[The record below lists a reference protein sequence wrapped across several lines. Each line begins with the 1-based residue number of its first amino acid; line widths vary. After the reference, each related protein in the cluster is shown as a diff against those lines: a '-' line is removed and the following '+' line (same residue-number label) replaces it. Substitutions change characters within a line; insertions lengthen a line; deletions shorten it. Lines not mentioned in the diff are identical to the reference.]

1 MRLKELFSRHVAV
14 VTLITLLVGSA
25 SALAVEDQ
33 FTVDL
38 GSSGEILRGTGTGFN
53 HGTWYYYP
61 QTGQLVQWFFNGSID
76 RDGKKVVEVDLTI
89 RTLDPQQS
97 SHVEATLN
105 WTKTSWPE
113 TQSGPPLPETQS
125 PGPAA
130 QYIEE
135 TLLFPRTDVRQSLF
149 LNTPVEIADFC
160 PQWVSI
166 DIRGQNVSIEGRIR
180 HDCVPKEGF
189 VPPTGDRD
197 FGDAPEGALAYPS
210 LGIKGQFPTCIG
222 VGPAAWIEHES
233 KGRMYFGPK
242 VDVERDGN
250 AGRCPTFSPDQ
261 YDRDEGMG
269 TTDGDAGL
277 LKPRAYTIKGPVG
290 TEDVYPLIFTGL
302 ESLGNAC
309 YIAIWGTTIDIEVRN
324 AATDGREAYVNL
336 LMDWNHDGKWEG
348 AVLCDGT
355 TEVAEHVLSVLSRR
369 GVPNYFGP
377 QRFGNRQD
385 NHWLG
390 KAVVRNDI
398 AAFADLLLGH
408 PDEELDSPPVFQ
420 ARTLYEQ
427 ERYEEAARLWP
438 GHFFDQRRALRILTQ
453 SHGNKKRVFYTI
465 DKHLKGLYISAYQ
478 SDLFNRVLAARMPHI
493 DKLLLGDMAYLHV
506 NGACFRVEQPEVEQP
521 RCDRFEISPTGPLLG
536 GRTTR
541 LTGPAGAIE
550 NPILDAE
557 SLDENDFRRMKH
569 LGARG
574 GRRPLRF
581 QPRAAAV
588 TSGEDDLGPYLE
600 FRFEL
605 DAGCYATSLI
615 AEVTKDRTATATEPE
630 E

>member
-1 MRLKELFSRHVAV
+1 MHDSLPFLTADLAGVGGVIKTRPEDFFVEELPLYEASGSGDHTYALIEKKGIGTREALDRLARALNVVRRDIGLAGLKDARAVAHQWISLEHVAPPQLEQV
-14 VTLITLLVGSA
+14 SVPDVR
-25 SALAVEDQ
+25 
-33 FTVDL
+33 
-38 GSSGEILRGTGTGFN
+38 ILRTTRHTNKLKPGHLAGNRFAVR
-53 HGTWYYYP
+53 
-61 QTGQLVQWFFNGSID
+61 L
-76 RDGKKVVEVDLTI
+76 RKLEL
-89 RTLDPQQS
+89 
-97 SHVEATLN
+97 
-105 WTKTSWPE
+105 
-113 TQSGPPLPETQS
+113 PLPQ
-125 PGPAA
+125 AA
-130 QYIEE
+130 
-135 TLLFPRTDVRQSLF
+135 
-149 LNTPVEIADFC
+149 
-160 PQWVSI
+160 
-166 DIRGQNVSIEGRIR
+166 
-180 HDCVPKEGF
+180 
-189 VPPTGDRD
+189 
-197 FGDAPEGALAYPS
+197 
-210 LGIKGQFPTCIG
+210 
-222 VGPAAWIEHES
+222 
-233 KGRMYFGPK
+233 
-242 VDVERDGN
+242 
-250 AGRCPTFSPDQ
+250 
-261 YDRDEGMG
+261 
-269 TTDGDAGL
+269 
-277 LKPRAYTIKGPVG
+277 
-290 TEDVYPLIFTGL
+290 
-302 ESLGNAC
+302 
-309 YIAIWGTTIDIEVRN
+309 
-324 AATDGREAYVNL
+324 
-336 LMDWNHDGKWEG
+336 
-348 AVLCDGT
+348 
-355 TEVAEHVLSVLSRR
+355 EVAGQVLSVLSRR

-385 NHWLG
+385 NHLLG

-408 PDEELDSPPVFQ
+408 PDGELDSPPVFQ

-427 ERYEEAARLWP
+427 DRYEEAAKLWP

-478 SDLFNRVLAARMPHI
+478 SDLFNRILAARMPDI
-493 DKLLLGDMAYLHV
+493 DRLLLGDMAYLHV

-550 NPILDAE
+550 NPVLDAE

-615 AEVTKDRTATATEPE
+615 AEVTKDRTATASEPE